1 MATLSS
7 DIILVVAC
15 QGITPT
21 FIFALRRI
29 CTSWRDAIDAINE
42 TSTTWQDL
50 LTAFGMPGQLPHE
63 ADKKMAFVLL
73 LCEARCVVQR
83 CAEHAPEGMK
93 TTAHLDDLLL
103 LLNWLLRVG
112 EEAAASWL
120 LPINDVL
127 PREPILQMALTFFST
142 LSSGTLFFSNYQTR
156 VYEEWH
162 RRAPELAARI
172 ASRMQHASQENR
184 RLALASFESLTSKI
198 GVRLLHG
205 LNTFYVKLNHLPTTV
220 SVGQNAVGLL
230 GARLAHAQA
239 GTSLRWAS

>member
-1 MATLSS
+1 MRA
-7 DIILVVAC
+7 
-15 QGITPT
+15 G
-21 FIFALRRI
+21 RRTHR
-29 CTSWRDAIDAINE
+29 TS
-42 TSTTWQDL
+42 
-50 LTAFGMPGQLPHE
+50 
-63 ADKKMAFVLL
+63 
-73 LCEARCVVQR
+73 
-83 CAEHAPEGMK
+83 
-93 TTAHLDDLLL
+93 LLL

-127 PREPILQMALTFFST
+127 PREPILQMALTFFIT
-142 LSSGTLFFSNYQTR
+142 LSSPERKQDDALKYQTR

-205 LNTFYVKLNHLPTTV
+205 LNMFYVKAKNLPTTV

-230 GARLAHAQA
+230 RARLAHAQA
-239 GTSLRWAS
+239 GTSLGPVESVLVGRVATCVATAVTRRHAAKIAK